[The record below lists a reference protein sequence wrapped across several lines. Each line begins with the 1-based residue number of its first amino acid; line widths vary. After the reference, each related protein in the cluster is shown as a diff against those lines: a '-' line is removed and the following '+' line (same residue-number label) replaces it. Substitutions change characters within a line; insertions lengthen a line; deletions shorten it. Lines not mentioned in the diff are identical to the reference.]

1 VVPSGQCADKEW
13 YGVIHAIT
21 HTIDPSGSVMD
32 ILSNPGKGYFW
43 DEIGLGFCGDG
54 SGTLW
59 DAQIPRLPVQFGL
72 KTPVD
77 KMA

>member
-1 VVPSGQCADKEW
+1 
-13 YGVIHAIT
+13 
-21 HTIDPSGSVMD
+21 MD